1 MHHEQVEFAN
11 PGENVGFNIKLK
23 ANEVKRGFVAGDAQN
38 DPPKQV
44 EQFVAQ
50 IVVINHPGSIK
61 NGYTPVFDC
70 HTSHI
75 ACKFE

>member
-23 ANEVKRGFVAGDAQN
+23 ANEIKRGFVAGDAQN

-44 EQFVAQ
+44 E
-50 IVVINHPGSIK
+50 
-61 NGYTPVFDC
+61 
-70 HTSHI
+70 
-75 ACKFE
+75 